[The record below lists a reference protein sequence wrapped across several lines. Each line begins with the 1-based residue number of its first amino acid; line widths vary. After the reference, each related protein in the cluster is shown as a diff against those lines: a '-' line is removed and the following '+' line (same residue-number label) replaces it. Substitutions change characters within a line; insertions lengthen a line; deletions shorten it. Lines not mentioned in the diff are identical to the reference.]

1 MIDVILDAGHGGR
14 DPGAVGLTGLTEK
27 ECTLYIAKKCEEI
40 LKAYNINV
48 KQTREDD
55 SYLSLSDRASTAN
68 QVKTKYF
75 ISIHVNSA
83 DISSANGT
91 EVFALGK
98 GGEGEQLASSVLN
111 NILRNTDLA
120 NRGIKFA
127 NFAVLRETEM
137 PAILVEICF
146 ISNSSE
152 EELLKSDSFKDKI
165 ALSIAKGYLQYVGK
179 PYEETIDKKL
189 FTEIISTPRALKNQA
204 KQFAKNKGAAKFFID
219 LVDLYWNLSGLH
231 GGIDPTIAYAQ
242 AIIET
247 SYGKFE
253 SKIDCN
259 YKNPCGLKV
268 TTAIDNNPESYMK
281 FESWEDGIVAH
292 IDHLA
297 LYVGASGYPR
307 ENTKDPRH
315 FAYLFGKIKY
325 AEELSGNWTSDIN
338 YGSKIIEIVKEIQNT
353 TIIDNFDSINV
364 NNPNLSI
371 SINLLEEMRKGIGV
385 INTDLDS
392 LKTKCKNLEKTI
404 STLEGELSNKKV
416 KNSELSTE
424 NKDLSDKVSKYQ
436 EIIEDILNLV
446 NDKLT

>member
-1 MIDVILDAGHGGR
+1 MVEVVLDAGHGGR
-14 DPGAVGLTGLTEK
+14 DPGALGLTGLTEK

-40 LKAYNINV
+40 LKAHNINV

-55 SYLSLSDRASTAN
+55 SYLSLSDRAQIAN
-68 QVKTKYF
+68 KTNAKYF

-98 GGEGEQLASSVLN
+98 GGEGEQLSSSVLN
-111 NILRNTDLA
+111 NIIKITNLA

-127 NFAVLRETEM
+127 NFAVLRETDM
-137 PAILVEICF
+137 PAILVEVCF

-152 EELLKSDSFKDKI
+152 EELLKSDSFKDKV
-165 ALSIAKGYLQYVGK
+165 ALAIAKGYLQYVGK
-179 PYEETIDKKL
+179 SYEVAVDKKL
-189 FTEIISTPRALKNQA
+189 FTEIISAPRALKNQA
-204 KQFAKNKGAAKFFID
+204 KQFVKNKGAAKFFIN
-219 LVDLYWNLSGLH
+219 LADLYWNLSGLH

-247 SYGKFE
+247 GYGKFGGR
-253 SKIDCN
+253 IDAS
-259 YKNPCGLKV
+259 YKNPCGLKI
-268 TTAIDNNPESYMK
+268 TTGTDDRPESHMK
-281 FESWEDGIVAH
+281 FESWEDGISAH

-307 ENTKDPRH
+307 EKTKDPRH
-315 FAYLFGKIKY
+315 FSYLFGKIKY
-325 AEELSGNWTSDIN
+325 AEELSGNWTPDTS
-338 YGSKIIEIVKEIQNT
+338 YGNKIVGIVKEIQNT
-353 TIIDNFDSINV
+353 TIIDNFDNTNV
-364 NNPNLSI
+364 NNPNLNI
-371 SINLLEEMRKGIGV
+371 SINLLGEMKKSLGV
-385 INTDLDS
+385 INLDLDN
-392 LKTKCKNLEKTI
+392 LKIKCESLEKLI
-404 STLEGELSNKKV
+404 NTLEDELSNKNV
-416 KNSELSTE
+416 KNSELSHE